1 MTEGVLLA
9 LRTVVS
15 LAVVLA
21 LLVFF
26 IRWLDKNSNR
36 AKRDRTNAQAP
47 VDVLSRTALS
57 RTSSI
62 QVVRV
67 GGQVLVLGVTDAS
80 VNVLTDLG
88 PADFEHPRSAAI
100 AEQVEAQGVATDG
113 IVATL
118 MRRQG
123 KHRGAEPLPAS
134 AQTVEP
140 MDRVEH
146 MQPDEPVERFL
157 VGFDIKESR
166 D

>member
-36 AKRDRTNAQAP
+36 AKRGRTNAQAP
-47 VDVLSRTALS
+47 VEVLSRTALS
-57 RTSSI
+57 RASSV

-88 PADFEHPRSAAI
+88 PADFEHPRTTAI
-100 AEQVEAQGVATDG
+100 TAQIEAQGAAADG

-118 MRRQG
+118 LRRRG

-134 AQTVEP
+134 T
-140 MDRVEH
+140 
-146 MQPDEPVERFL
+146 QPDEPVERFL
-157 VGFDIKESR
+157 VGFDTKEHG